1 MGGGSQYHNYER
13 TGTELFFST
22 SMWSRITKRCGHCF
36 SFPSLQTT
44 GEAKGAPRRQQGKDR
59 QMGIMETAHQ
69 SLPHYHLPQDIA
81 GATDLNSLK
90 GKREKTQ
97 KKNAVRVQVRRNY

>member
-1 MGGGSQYHNYER
+1 MKELGQNCSSALPCGQGS
-13 TGTELFFST
+13 
-22 SMWSRITKRCGHCF
+22 KRCGHCF